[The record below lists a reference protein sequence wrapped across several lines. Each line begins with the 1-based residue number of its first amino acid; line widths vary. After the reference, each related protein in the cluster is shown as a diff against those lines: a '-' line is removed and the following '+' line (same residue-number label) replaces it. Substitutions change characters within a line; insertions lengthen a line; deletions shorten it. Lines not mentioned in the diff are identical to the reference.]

1 MAIINPTNVNEIEF
15 DEQDTDLFKINDI
28 KECVATLRSAF
39 FPRLELLIK
48 DSLELIEEIY
58 GVDPYIGMSTNY
70 SPGKETNKVYSV
82 SIGRSGKRRNRKN
95 PPLAIKNA
103 KGKPIY
109 IHSADLSFY
118 IFPEGSITIVFQPFF
133 VSVESGFIT
142 KVREEMLANF
152 ELLNK
157 ILTNVKIYYTLETSE
172 PTNDFHELINADYL
186 NLQNNGEMQSLQFFN
201 IPYSFPTNFED
212 ELWQLRLAFIGLY
225 PLLDLCISIGDGR
238 EFDFKKML
246 EKFHKWYSGIYQS
259 NVNDLDKNNLGN
271 IEIENE
277 LVALPLEDLDLLVI
291 EKENIESS
299 LDFHPENLI
308 DARKRNITAIVQRQG
323 QPKFRSDLLRA
334 YGGKCSITDCDAEAA
349 LEAAHIVPYLGSK
362 TNCLANGLLLRADIH
377 TLFDRYLI
385 SIDPTTN
392 KVTISTSLLSTCY
405 EELSGKIVKLPQDS
419 SALPSPKALAH
430 HHEIFLSKKEL
441 T

>member
-15 DEQDTDLFKINDI
+15 DEQDTDLFKIDNI
-28 KECVATLRSAF
+28 KECVATLRSRF

-58 GVDPYIGMSTNY
+58 GIDPYIGMSTNY
-70 SPGKETNKVYSV
+70 SPGKETNEVYAV

-118 IFPEGSITIVFQPFF
+118 VFPDSITLIFQPFF
-133 VSVESGFIT
+133 VSVESGFIA

-157 ILTNVKIYYTLETSE
+157 ILTDIKIHYNSEASET
-172 PTNDFHELINADYL
+172 TNNFHELINADNF

-238 EFDFKKML
+238 EFDLTKML
-246 EKFHKWYSGIYQS
+246 EKFHKWYSENYQS
-259 NVNDLDKNNLGN
+259 NMDELDKNNLGD

-277 LVALPLEDLDLLVI
+277 LIALPSEDLDLLVV

-299 LDFHPENLI
+299 LDFYPENLI

-323 QPKFRSDLLRA
+323 QPNFRSDLLRA

-392 KVTISTSLLSTCY
+392 KVIVSPSLLNTCY
-405 EELSGKIVKLPQDS
+405 EELSGKIIKFPQDS
-419 SALPSPKALAH
+419 SALPSPKSLAH
-430 HHEIFLSKKEL
+430 HYEIFLSKR
-441 T
+441 

>member
-15 DEQDTDLFKINDI
+15 DEQDTDLFKIDNI
-28 KECVATLRSAF
+28 KECIATLRSHL

-58 GVDPYIGMSTNY
+58 GVDPYTGMSNNY
-70 SPGKETNKVYSV
+70 SPGRENNEVYAV
-82 SIGRSGKRRNRKN
+82 SIGRSGKRRNSKKN

-109 IHSADLSFY
+109 THSANLSFY
-118 IFPEGSITIVFQPFF
+118 IFPDGSMTVAFQPFF
-133 VSVESGFIT
+133 VSVELGFVT
-142 KVREEMLANF
+142 RVREEMFANF
-152 ELLNK
+152 EVLNK
-157 ILTNVKIYYTLETSE
+157 ILTDIQIYYNSDSSETS
-172 PTNDFHELINADYL
+172 NDFYELISADHF
-186 NLQNNGEMQSLQFFN
+186 NLQNNGEMQSLQFFTMR
-201 IPYSFPTNFED
+201 YSFPTSFD
-212 ELWQLRLAFIGLY
+212 KELRHLQLVFIGLY

-238 EFDFKKML
+238 EFDLTKML
-246 EKFHKWYSGIYQS
+246 EKFHNWHSENYQS
-259 NVNDLDKNNLGN
+259 NMDELDKNNLGE

-277 LVALPLEDLDLLVI
+277 LIALPSEDLDLLVV

-299 LDFHPENLI
+299 LDFHPENLT

-362 TNCLANGLLLRADIH
+362 TNCVANGLLLRADIH

-392 KVTISTSLLSTCY
+392 KVLVSPSLLNTCY
-405 EELSGKIVKLPQDS
+405 KELSGKIVKPPQDS
-419 SALPSPKALAH
+419 SAFPSPKSLAH
-430 HHEIFLSKKEL
+430 HYEIFLSKR
-441 T
+441 

>member
-15 DEQDTDLFKINDI
+15 DEQDTDLFKIDNI
-28 KECVATLRSAF
+28 KECVATLRSRF

-58 GVDPYIGMSTNY
+58 GIDPYIGMSTNY
-70 SPGKETNKVYSV
+70 SPGKENNEVYSV

-118 IFPEGSITIVFQPFF
+118 VFPDSITLIFQPFF
-133 VSVESGFIT
+133 VSVESGFIA

-157 ILTNVKIYYTLETSE
+157 ILTDIKIHYNSEASET
-172 PTNDFHELINADYL
+172 TNNFHELINADNF

-238 EFDFKKML
+238 EFDLTKML
-246 EKFHKWYSGIYQS
+246 EKFHKWYSENYQS
-259 NVNDLDKNNLGN
+259 NMDELDKNNLGD

-277 LVALPLEDLDLLVI
+277 LIALPSEDLDLLVV

-299 LDFHPENLI
+299 LDFYPENLI

-392 KVTISTSLLSTCY
+392 KVIVSPSLLNTCY
-405 EELSGKIVKLPQDS
+405 EELSGKIVKFPQDS
-419 SALPSPKALAH
+419 SALPSPKSLAH
-430 HHEIFLSKKEL
+430 HYEIFLSKR
-441 T
+441 